1 LSEWPSFAIPLESGG
16 SFTPM
21 FVCTNDEVRGSQV
34 CWMAESSPFSPAR
47 SQEGQQ
53 FGDLAPLA
61 ASNDTVARAYDH
73 AALERKFHRC
83 GRIINTTF
91 APSFRQIAW

>member
-21 FVCTNDEVRGSQV
+21 FVCTNDEVRGLEFWLDGRKQ
-34 CWMAESSPFSPAR
+34 PISPAR
-47 SQEGQQ
+47 SQEGPQ

-61 ASNDTVARAYDH
+61 AFNDTVARAFDH
-73 AALERKFHRC
+73 AALERKFHRY
-83 GRIINTTF
+83 GRIISTAF
-91 APSFRQIAW
+91 APSFRQIAL